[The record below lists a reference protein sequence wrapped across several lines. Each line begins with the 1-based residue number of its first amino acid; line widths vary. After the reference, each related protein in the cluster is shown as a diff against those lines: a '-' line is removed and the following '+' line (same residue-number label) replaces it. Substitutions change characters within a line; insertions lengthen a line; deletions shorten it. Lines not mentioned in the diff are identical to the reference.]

1 MELRP
6 VTLRDARQ
14 FIGEHHR
21 HNLPPRGWLFGVA
34 VWEGG
39 AMVGVGV
46 AGRPVGRGAQ
56 NGTTLEI
63 TRTCTDGTDNACS
76 MIYGALARAGK
87 ALGYRKVIT
96 YTLECED
103 GASLRAAGFVVE
115 AVIPARASWDVAGQV
130 RVQTDL
136 FGNDRRP
143 PGRKLRWGR
152 ELR

>member
-6 VTLRDARQ
+6 VTLRDARR
-14 FIGEHHR
+14 FIGDHHR

-34 VWEGG
+34 VWEDG

-96 YTLECED
+96 YTLEDED

-152 ELR
+152 QLA